1 MRSPIYSLT
10 NQTFQGLTTIRS
22 FEAQKTLENEFQKH
36 MDAQT
41 SSRFL
46 SSGIVKA
53 FALWSDI
60 VCVLYIACVTF
71 SFLIFQDNYE
81 SGNVG
86 LALLYCLTLIGSFQF
101 GIRQT
106 AELENLM
113 TSVERIKEY
122 CDIKPEENGDS
133 EVDCWSG
140 NGCINFKDLSLKY
153 SEEGTYVLKRINFEV
168 EAMEKVGVVG
178 RTGAGKSSIIQAL
191 FRLAVNDGII
201 EIDGVDTK
209 SIPLPILRSKISII
223 PQDPIL
229 FSGTLRYNL
238 DPFQKS
244 SDDDLWNALEAVEL
258 KSCVSNMKLGLD
270 CLMMEGGSNLSVGQ
284 RQLVCLARAIL
295 RNNKVLI
302 LDEATAN
309 VDSE

>member
-1 MRSPIYSLT
+1 
-10 NQTFQGLTTIRS
+10 
-22 FEAQKTLENEFQKH
+22 
-36 MDAQT
+36 MDAQSG
-41 SSRFL
+41 SSFL
-46 SSGIVKA
+46 ASGVIKT

-60 VCVLYIACVTF
+60 ICVFYIACVTF
-71 SFLIFQDNYE
+71 SFLVFQDNYE

-86 LALLYCLTLIGSFQF
+86 LALLYCLSLIGNFQF

-122 CDIKPEENGDS
+122 CDIPPEESANQ
-133 EVDCWSG
+133 EVKDWPIEG
-140 NGCINFKDLSLKY
+140 GILFKDLSLKY
-153 SEEGTYVLKRINFEV
+153 SENENYVLKKINFRV
-168 EAMEKVGVVG
+168 KPMEKVGIVG

-191 FRLAVNDGII
+191 FRLAVNDGTI
-201 EIDGVDTK
+201 EIDGIDSK

-229 FSGTLRYNL
+229 FSGALRYNL
-238 DPFQKS
+238 DPFGTS
-244 SDDDLWNALEAVEL
+244 SDDELWNALDAVEL
-258 KSCVSNMKLGLD
+258 KFFISNMTMGLD
-270 CLMMEGGSNLSVGQ
+270 CMMQEGGSNLSVGQ

-295 RNNKVLI
+295 RNNRVLI

-309 VDSE
+309 VDLE